1 MEQVLKVAG
10 QIAILVTAIIVA
22 ELILAAARP
31 NNGCG
36 CGTATPEEMAPDGT
50 TDGPRTPIK

>member
-1 MEQVLKVAG
+1 MEQFLKVAG
-10 QIAILVTAIIVA
+10 QIAILVTAIIIA
-22 ELILAAARP
+22 ELILAASLP
-31 NNGCG
+31 KCG